1 MSREITYI
9 RAVNEALHQILEHD
23 ERAFIIGE
31 DIAEYGGAFQQT
43 VGLLEAFGPR
53 RVRDTPISE
62 AAIAGLAVGAAAVGL
77 RPIVDFVFAD
87 FMLLAL
93 DQVMNQA
100 AKMRYMSGGSLS
112 IPVVFRAAQGA
123 GRSSAAQHSQT
134 LHGLFAQFPGVK
146 VVAPSNAYD
155 AKGLLIAAME
165 DPDPVIV
172 LDDKMEYGRKCH
184 VPTEMYRVP
193 LGSAAVVR
201 SGSDATVIAFS
212 SMVHAAVDAA
222 AHLEESGVSVEVVD
236 VRSLRPLDTETLVA
250 SAARTGRVVVV
261 DESPLTY
268 GPTGEIVARLNEAGF
283 VSGGGRVVRLGALDV
298 PVPFSPV
305 LEGIIS
311 PNADRIVASIKE
323 LLA

>member
-1 MSREITYI
+1 MNRELTYI
-9 RAVNEALHQILEHD
+9 RAVNEALHQILAD
-23 ERAFIIGE
+23 DDRAFIIGE

-43 VGLLEAFGPR
+43 VGLLDAFGPR

-77 RPIVDFVFAD
+77 RPIVDFIFAD

-146 VVAPSNAYD
+146 VVAPSNAFD
-155 AKGLLIAAME
+155 AKGLLIAAVE

-184 VPTEMYRVP
+184 VPLERYTVP
-193 LGSAAVVR
+193 IGAAAIVR
-201 SGSDATVIAFS
+201 PGTDVTVIAFS
-212 SMVHAAVDAA
+212 SMVHVAVDAA
-222 AHLEESGVSVEVVD
+222 ATLAQSGVDVEVID
-236 VRSLRPLDTETLVA
+236 VRSLRPLDTATLVE
-250 SAARTGRVVVV
+250 SVTRTGRVVVV

-268 GPTGEIVARLNEAGF
+268 GPTGEIVARLTESGVPAGR
-283 VSGGGRVVRLGALDV
+283 GRIARLGALDV
-298 PVPFSPV
+298 PVPFSPA
-305 LEGIIS
+305 LESIIS
-311 PNADRIVASIKE
+311 PTVEGLMTSIKE
-323 LLA
+323 VLA